1 MSPPRTRALSLLVLT
16 LLVGSVVCSVPGVA
30 AAVAGAAPAPT
41 EPSPAPAGSVWTADD
56 DPPAPSSVATPGGD
70 PTTLPSRHEPQIRE
84 RQTFARGEA
93 RGTVRLELAYEIP
106 TGVTD
111 LRVRLPDLS
120 GSSISVVDSEGFDRQ
135 SETAFEWT
143 RSTSTPTLALEL
155 DVSTDEISTEEW
167 GVERDG
173 WAFATVPPTGL
184 DVTYT
189 GTRPRLT
196 SETRVEE
203 TGYATDRMAFMGPYD
218 TVEASEPAETV
229 RFVVGNGTTEG
240 NVSAARAFL
249 ERAQG
254 RFDFGV
260 RRDRLVVFV
269 LPYEGRVETEEA
281 TVTGEAFG
289 DAFWVTA
296 DATHVS
302 GAENAFAH
310 EYVHSRLESVGNGSA
325 AWLTEATAEYYGS
338 LAVVN
343 VGGTS
348 YEAFYRSVRADSFA
362 PNRTAVV
369 LSEPE
374 SWRGTL
380 ADYEKGAHV
389 LAALDAEIR
398 ARTDATLYDV
408 FVANESFDDYA
419 AFRAAVVETTGDE
432 TLGPW
437 LDRYVTTEALPP
449 LPDDPARYVQGDDL
463 DPDGDSLTSEEE
475 VRATPATN
483 PFVADTDGDTLS
495 DAREREARTD
505 PTRADTD
512 GDGTNDAL
520 DAYPT
525 DPAVQRTTSEE
536 TETRTPTPSAT
547 AEERETATSTEETR
561 ARVTGTRTETPG
573 FGVGAALWGI
583 GLGVAAGALRGMRC
597 RRENRASS

>member
-1 MSPPRTRALSLLVLT
+1 MSPSRTRALSLLLLT
-16 LLVGSVVCSVPGVA
+16 LVVGSVVCSVPGVA
-30 AAVAGAAPAPT
+30 TAAGGASPPLPGQSPAAVGSLWAVDAG
-41 EPSPAPAGSVWTADD
+41 
-56 DPPAPSSVATPGGD
+56 PPAPSSVAPSGSD
-70 PTTLPSRHEPQIRE
+70 LATLPSRHEPEISE
-84 RQTFARGEA
+84 RQTFSRDEA
-93 RGTVRLELAYEIP
+93 RGTVRLELAYEVP

-111 LRVRLPDLS
+111 LRVRLPDLA
-120 GSSISVVDSEGFDRQ
+120 GSSLSVVDSEGFDRRG
-135 SETAFEWT
+135 ETAFEWT
-143 RSTSTPTLALEL
+143 RSTSTPTLTLEL
-155 DVSTDEISTEEW
+155 DVSTDDISTSEW
-167 GVERDG
+167 GVKRDG
-173 WAFATVPPTGL
+173 WAFATVPPTGF
-184 DVTYT
+184 DITYT
-189 GTRPRLT
+189 GTRPRLV

-218 TVEASEPAETV
+218 TVEVSDSSETV

-281 TVTGEAFG
+281 IVTGEAFG

-302 GAENAFAH
+302 GVENAFAH
-310 EYVHSRLESVGNGSA
+310 EYVHSRLGSVGNGSA

-338 LAVVN
+338 LAVLN

-380 ADYEKGAHV
+380 GDYEKGAHV

-398 ARTDATLYDV
+398 ARTNATLYDV

-419 AFRAAVVETTGDE
+419 AFRSAVLETTGDE

-449 LPDDPARYVQGDDL
+449 LPDDPARYVQGGDL
-463 DPDGDSLTSEEE
+463 DPDNDGLTSEAE
-475 VRATPATN
+475 VTATPATN

-495 DAREREARTD
+495 DAHEREVRTD
-505 PTRADTD
+505 PTLADTD

-525 DPAVQRTTSEE
+525 DPAVQRPTSEA
-536 TETRTPTPSAT
+536 TVTATATPSTTTEGRGT
-547 AEERETATSTEETR
+547 AASVEETR
-561 ARVTGTRTETPG
+561 DPATGTRTEAPG
-573 FGVGAALWGI
+573 FGVGVTLWGI
-583 GLGVAAGALRGMRC
+583 GVGVAAGALRGMRC
-597 RRENRASS
+597 RRENRASP